1 MVIIFECVKEIVISW
16 PHKLNH
22 FTNELS
28 YGAICFSAFNRM
40 NFGNF
45 VEFCPFVSSI
55 HIVRK

>member
-1 MVIIFECVKEIVISW
+1 MPW